1 MSETANT
8 PKARSSPCFQAETA
22 QRRRVAA
29 DRGCLYLAD
38 SDRTKT
44 RWSNHL
50 RFSVSIMLYGLVV
63 LLLIVA
69 VALFL
74 AKVAV
79 GGGIIGIIA
88 LILLVWVVLNAPKR
102 V

>member
-1 MSETANT
+1 MTEITGH
-8 PKARSSPCFQAETA
+8 
-22 QRRRVAA
+22 AA
-29 DRGCLYLAD
+29 L
-38 SDRTKT
+38 
-44 RWSNHL
+44 
-50 RFSVSIMLYGLVV
+50 SVKGMLYGLVV
-63 LLLIVA
+63 LLLVVA

-88 LILLVWVVLNAPKR
+88 LILLVYVVLNAPKR

>member
-1 MSETANT
+1 MTEITGQS
-8 PKARSSPCFQAETA
+8 
-22 QRRRVAA
+22 V
-29 DRGCLYLAD
+29 
-38 SDRTKT
+38 
-44 RWSNHL
+44 
-50 RFSVSIMLYGLVV
+50 FSVKGMLYGLVV
-63 LLLIVA
+63 LLLVVA

-88 LILLVWVVLNAPKR
+88 LILLVYVVLNAPKR

>member
-1 MSETANT
+1 MTEIT
-8 PKARSSPCFQAETA
+8 
-22 QRRRVAA
+22 
-29 DRGCLYLAD
+29 G
-38 SDRTKT
+38 
-44 RWSNHL
+44 
-50 RFSVSIMLYGLVV
+50 RFGLSVKGMLYGLVV
-63 LLLIVA
+63 LLLVVA

-88 LILLVWVVLNAPKR
+88 LILLVYVVLNAPKR

>member
-1 MSETANT
+1 MTETT
-8 PKARSSPCFQAETA
+8 GRS
-22 QRRRVAA
+22 
-29 DRGCLYLAD
+29 LL
-38 SDRTKT
+38 
-44 RWSNHL
+44 
-50 RFSVSIMLYGLVV
+50 SVKGMLYGLVV
-63 LLLIVA
+63 LLLVVA

-88 LILLVWVVLNAPKR
+88 LILLVYVVLNAPKR

>member
-1 MSETANT
+1 M
-8 PKARSSPCFQAETA
+8 
-22 QRRRVAA
+22 
-29 DRGCLYLAD
+29 L
-38 SDRTKT
+38 
-44 RWSNHL
+44 
-50 RFSVSIMLYGLVV
+50 SVKGMLYGLVV
-63 LLLIVA
+63 LLLVVA